1 MFSEKKSIKG
11 FYTVLQIHVFV
22 HVNPLAGILLVSE
35 NRSNK
40 EYQTLGE
47 TVKQMVDVEVG
58 CGRVEGEG

>member
-1 MFSEKKSIKG
+1 MFSEKNLSKDSIQFFK
-11 FYTVLQIHVFV
+11 YVFV

-40 EYQTLGE
+40 EYQTLDE